1 MEISSILLLVI
12 SIIMLAEGIGY
23 MLFTKKMKKMT
34 EKMFKSEMLAKEIGL
49 MEIIVALAIVLITLL
64 V

>member
-1 MEISSILLLVI
+1 MGVSSILLLVI

-23 MLFTKKMKKMT
+23 MLFTKKMKKIT
-34 EKMFKSEMLAKEIGL
+34 DKIFKKDMIAKEIGL
-49 MEIIVALAIVLITLL
+49 MEIIIALAIILITLL

>member
-34 EKMFKSEMLAKEIGL
+34 EKMFKKEMLAKEIGL
-49 MEIIVALAIVLITLL
+49 MEIIVALAIILITLL

>member
-1 MEISSILLLVI
+1 MTL
-12 SIIMLAEGIGY
+12 II
-23 MLFTKKMKKMT
+23 FTKKMKKMT

>member
-1 MEISSILLLVI
+1 MGVSSILLLVI

-23 MLFTKKMKKMT
+23 MLFTKKMKKIT
-34 EKMFKSEMLAKEIGL
+34 DKIFKKDMIAKEIGL
-49 MEIIVALAIVLITLL
+49 KEIIIALAIILITLL